1 MTSYDQ
7 IWTSFLTNCKAS
19 DIDLPQLPA
28 QIYEA
33 IHNAIRH
40 FNNRLR
46 DTLAWDD
53 VLEIVNRELSGD
65 HLLILSH
72 YLRLIFLI
80 NQKTYFEGLWQPFA
94 KDVGLRNF
102 GTQLRSLETSV
113 QEQRQTIEDLIMN
126 ATEDFL

>member
-7 IWTSFLTNCKAS
+7 IWESFLTNCKAS
-19 DIDLPQLPA
+19 DIDLPQTPEK
-28 QIYEA
+28 IYEA

-46 DTLAWDD
+46 DSLTWDD
-53 VLEIVNRELSGD
+53 TLETVNRELSGD

-94 KDVGLRNF
+94 RDVGLRNF
-102 GTQLRSLETSV
+102 GTQLRSIETSV
-113 QEQRQTIEDLIMN
+113 QEEEKTIERLIMN

>member
-1 MTSYDQ
+1 MTSYDT

-19 DIDLPQLPA
+19 DIDLPQTPEK
-28 QIYEA
+28 IYEA

-46 DTLAWDD
+46 DSLKWDD
-53 VLEIVNRELSGD
+53 VSETVNREMSDD
-65 HLLILSH
+65 HLLILAH

-102 GTQLRSLETSV
+102 GTQLRSIETSV
-113 QEQRQTIEDLIMN
+113 QEQRQTIESLILNSM
-126 ATEDFL
+126 EDYL